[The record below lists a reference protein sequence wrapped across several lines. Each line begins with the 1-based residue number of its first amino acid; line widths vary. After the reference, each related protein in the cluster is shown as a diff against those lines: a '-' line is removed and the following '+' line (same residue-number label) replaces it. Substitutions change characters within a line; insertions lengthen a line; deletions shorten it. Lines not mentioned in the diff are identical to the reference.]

1 MKSKLEE
8 TIKEKVIQ
16 QAKLQIANLFL
27 QSKAK
32 GLKEK
37 FKYVI
42 GKKALMRGESTVET
56 DSEEVESDSDFDSS
70 IDDGSEEKRPSSRQP
85 SAKLL
90 KIR

>member
-16 QAKLQIANLFL
+16 QAKLQIATFFQ

-42 GKKALMRGESTVET
+42 GKKAMMRGESVGET
-56 DSEEVESDSDFDSS
+56 DSEEVESDADFESS
-70 IDDGSEEKRPSSRQP
+70 MDNGSEEKRPSFR
-85 SAKLL
+85 
-90 KIR
+90 